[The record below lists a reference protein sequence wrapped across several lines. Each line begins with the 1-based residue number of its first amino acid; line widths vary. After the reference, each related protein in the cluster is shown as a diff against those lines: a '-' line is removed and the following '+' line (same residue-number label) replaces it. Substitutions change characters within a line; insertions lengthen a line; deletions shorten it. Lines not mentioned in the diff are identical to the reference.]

1 MMEPAPHCHSEYPP
15 GSMFLISLFL
25 IIIIKKDCKYL
36 HCLALW
42 KLRHLETRVK
52 FRIEFIML
60 RKVTKN
66 WQSAEKT

>member
-25 IIIIKKDCKYL
+25 IKKKECKCL

-42 KLRHLETRVK
+42 KLQNLETRVK
-52 FRIEFIML
+52 FPIEFIML